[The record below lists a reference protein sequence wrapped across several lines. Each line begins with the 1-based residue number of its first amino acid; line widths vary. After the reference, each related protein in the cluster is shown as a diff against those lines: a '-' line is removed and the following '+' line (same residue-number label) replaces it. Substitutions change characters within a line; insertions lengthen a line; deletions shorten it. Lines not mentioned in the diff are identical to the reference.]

1 MSEKINRKDRLL
13 NCILASLLDLQ
24 NEVQDIY
31 KYAEIC
37 DDDTPAVDV
46 CQIESIEDRIKGI
59 KGLVKEYENYE
70 DSKIKHLQ

>member
-13 NCILASLLDLQ
+13 NCIFASLLDLQ
-24 NEVQDIY
+24 NEVEDIY

-37 DDDTPAVDV
+37 DEDTPAVDV
-46 CQIESIEDRIKGI
+46 CQIESIENRIKGI

-70 DSKIKHLQ
+70 DSKIK